1 MAYNSLFCG
10 TQHRAWRRM
19 GRLHPDGGDPR
30 ELALARVSQVQ
41 RQLGTAEAVPFHSSA
56 QSVGSCTC
64 ELHRSTFATLQR
76 VEKPS
81 KNLENTMLRFRW
93 LLFILLAL
101 VFVSCAWSQT
111 MVAKPNAPAM
121 PYLQLTTPHHV
132 LPDAQIWEGDEFP
145 HTLSVLDL
153 KRDGF
158 RYWGWY
164 GLNEGRGIGL
174 VRSNDLVNWTKYEKN
189 PLWSNARWPSVLKN
203 ADPKHPDLLYF
214 AVTRDYDTPSS
225 YLVLATSE
233 DGIHLKQEKT
243 LVQPVRDQRNQIP
256 NLFRDPRSGRFY
268 LTFYRGN
275 DRDHFEIISKS
286 AAWVEDLDKAPEKV
300 LLKSDTT
307 VAAPT
312 LLYVDRAKN
321 SGGVSGVYYLATE
334 IYPHRYSS
342 DPEGEWQVK
351 VFASDAP
358 DGDFQP
364 VEGNPI
370 LRGQRACLFQHV
382 FDGRFYGFDCHLETA
397 DRWVL
402 EEVEAPLP

>member
-1 MAYNSLFCG
+1 MVHWRCSLFPV
-10 TQHRAWRRM
+10 M
-19 GRLHPDGGDPR
+19 V
-30 ELALARVSQVQ
+30 LALI
-41 RQLGTAEAVPFHSSA
+41 P
-56 QSVGSCTC
+56 
-64 ELHRSTFATLQR
+64 
-76 VEKPS
+76 
-81 KNLENTMLRFRW
+81 
-93 LLFILLAL
+93 
-101 VFVSCAWSQT
+101 CAWSQT
-111 MVAKPNAPAM
+111 APPKETAAGI
-121 PYLQLTTPHHV
+121 PYLALTAPRHV
-132 LPDAQIWEGDEFP
+132 LPDAQPWEGDEFP
-145 HTLSVLDL
+145 HTMSVLDL

-174 VRSNDLVNWTKYEKN
+174 ARSNDLVNWTKYEKN
-189 PLWSNARWPSVLKN
+189 PLWTNARWPSVLGN
-203 ADPKHPDLLYF
+203 ADPKHPDLLFF
-214 AVTRDYDTPSS
+214 AITRDYDTPSS
-225 YLVLATSE
+225 YIVLATSE
-233 DGIHLKQEKT
+233 DGIHLNQEKT
-243 LVQPVRDQRNQIP
+243 LVQPVRDQRNQNP

-286 AAWVEDLDKAPEKV
+286 ATSVIDLDKAPEKV
-300 LLKSDTT
+300 LMKSDTT

-312 LLYVDRAKN
+312 LLYIDKAK
-321 SGGVSGVYYLATE
+321 SGASGIYYLATE
-334 IYPHRYSS
+334 IYPHRYTT

-351 VFASDAP
+351 VFAADTP

-382 FDGRFYGFDCHLETA
+382 FDGRFYGFDCHLETT